1 MYSTKITSNKN
12 AVEMGDTKPHDKY
25 ISIGDP
31 YVDRVGKLPERWKK
45 PQFQIDRM
53 PKNAGNGYFGYNNK
67 DFTYASDP
75 YKETRSYKA
84 EQPPEKRTMG
94 FGTKDASKR
103 DEFAATIRTEQY
115 RETLKRE
122 NTILDEQRDTAKEE
136 ALMEK
141 LKNTKSEFVP
151 GLTETEFLYDIGRT
165 QSTPFNP
172 KSAGDRF
179 YQRRLNK
186 DLDPKQGSMRLGPYM
201 TSSSQI
207 GTGAWET
214 PYSKPQFGTVS
225 PTKNFNDKSHLSVA
239 GF

>member
-1 MYSTKITSNKN
+1 
-12 AVEMGDTKPHDKY
+12 
-25 ISIGDP
+25 
-31 YVDRVGKLPERWKK
+31 
-45 PQFQIDRM
+45 
-53 PKNAGNGYFGYNNK
+53 
-67 DFTYASDP
+67 
-75 YKETRSYKA
+75 
-84 EQPPEKRTMG
+84 
-94 FGTKDASKR
+94 
-103 DEFAATIRTEQY
+103 
-115 RETLKRE
+115 
-122 NTILDEQRDTAKEE
+122 
-136 ALMEK
+136 MEK

-165 QSTPFNP
+165 QSTSFNP

-225 PTKNFNDKSHLSVA
+225 PTKNFNDKSHLSVP

>member
-1 MYSTKITSNKN
+1 MYSTKISSNKN
-12 AVEMGDTKPHDKY
+12 AVEMGEKEAHHKY

-31 YVDRVGKLPERWKK
+31 YVDPNRKLPERWKK

-53 PKNAGNGYFGYNNK
+53 PKNAGNGYFGYNNVA
-67 DFTYASDP
+67 FTHHPDP
-75 YKETRSYKA
+75 YRETRSYHV
-84 EQPPEKRTMG
+84 EQPPDKRVNA

-122 NTILDEQRDTAKEE
+122 QKIMEEQRDREKEE

-141 LKNTKSEFVP
+141 LRNTKREFVP
-151 GLTETEFLYDIGRT
+151 GLTETEFLYDIGRS
-165 QSTPFNP
+165 QSTPFDP
-172 KSAGDRF
+172 KSAGDTF
-179 YQRRLNK
+179 YQRRPAK
-186 DLDPKQGSMRLGPYM
+186 DLDPKKGSMRLGPYM

-225 PTKNFNDKSHLSVA
+225 PTKNFNDKSHLSVP